1 MPNLLERHLPIAATF
16 AVALASAGFLT
27 PAAMRWS
34 VFVGLVDHPRAGEE
48 QQMSVPRAGGHAIYI
63 AFVIGILASL
73 GMIGRDDREWVRLA
87 GLAAGVAVLIPF
99 AVWDDVRRLGPFVQ
113 LVAQFACATIPVL
126 FGITMNSISN
136 PLAPP
141 PFGGQIPLPEWVA
154 VPATIVWLVLMM
166 NSMNWLDTMD
176 GLAGGVGA
184 IASVFL
190 VVVCVGLDQWTIAL
204 LPAALAGAC
213 LGFIPF
219 NFHPAR
225 VFMGTSGSMFLGYAL
240 GVIGVIGG
248 AKVASTMLV
257 LGVPV
262 LDAILVIVQRLVG
275 GRSPFHGGDKAH
287 LVHQL
292 RLAGL
297 GTRQIALL
305 VYALCAICGVMAT
318 ALVRLEKFYAFGAL
332 ALALAGLFAF
342 VRVRTVVVPS
352 RSN

>member
-1 MPNLLERHLPIAATF
+1 M
-16 AVALASAGFLT
+16 
-27 PAAMRWS
+27 
-34 VFVGLVDHPRAGEE
+34 
-48 QQMSVPRAGGHAIYI
+48 
-63 AFVIGILASL
+63 
-73 GMIGRDDREWVRLA
+73 
-87 GLAAGVAVLIPF
+87 AVLVPF
-99 AVWDDVRRLGPFVQ
+99 AVWDDFRRLGPFVQ
-113 LVAQFACATIPVL
+113 LVAQLACATVPVL

-154 VPATIVWLVLMM
+154 IPATITWLVLMM

-190 VVVCVGLDQWTIAL
+190 VVVCVGLDQGSIAL

-219 NFHPAR
+219 NFHPAK
-225 VFMGTSGSMFLGYAL
+225 VFMGTTGSMFLGYAL

-262 LDAILVIVQRLVG
+262 LDAILVIVQRLAG

-297 GTRQIALL
+297 GTRQVALL
-305 VYALCAICGVMAT
+305 VYALCALCGVMAT

-342 VRVRTVVVPS
+342 VRVRTVVAPP
-352 RSN
+352 RPG